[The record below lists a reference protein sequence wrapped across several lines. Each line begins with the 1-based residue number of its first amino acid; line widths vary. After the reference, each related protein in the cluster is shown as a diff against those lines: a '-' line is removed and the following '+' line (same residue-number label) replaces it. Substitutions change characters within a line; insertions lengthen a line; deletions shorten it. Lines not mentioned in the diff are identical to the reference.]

1 MLRLPNIPSMTARL
15 LLALAIYLAVLGS
28 VTCQADQS
36 RVALVIGNGAYQKV
50 PALPN
55 PPRDAGDVADALQQ
69 LGFNVTRLI
78 DGDLAQMNQ
87 ALIDFA
93 AAAAR
98 ADTAIVFYAG
108 HGIEAGGQNWLIPVD
123 AEIASDTDASK
134 RAISLHQV
142 QGLVEKTNGLVILD
156 ACRDNPFAMK
166 VATEAPAA
174 ASGGKPRTASR
185 SISHGLAPTNP
196 TGNVLI
202 AFSAKDGTTAED
214 GTGRNS
220 PFTSA
225 LLHHLGDP
233 GLEVTFLFRIV
244 RDEVMKATNN
254 AQQPF
259 VYGSLSKEAIYLKPP
274 TGDQKLA
281 TMPTFTPEMR
291 PANPLFSADDAKRVA
306 SFASDKHFNM
316 PVFQIDALDGD
327 VPDHFKP
334 FLGVWVS
341 RIGQNS
347 GSGRQVMLIVS
358 HIDKDGVASGYYL
371 YGPPTP
377 KSWNQNPSGFKT
389 FKTNIVDGVVRLQL
403 LQDNKPYEIMFKSVD
418 QGRMHYQALLDKR
431 GSFDTLYPVWR
442 LVDAASGKDAADAAL
457 SAPPTREELQ
467 GSRPAENGPTTAQKP
482 ARSAMVVVCARP
494 SAKPANPGF
503 LRATPSAPARH
514 SAPPRSP
521 DAPGARY
528 GLTSAGIE
536 RALGASAQLSAFS
549 APLPAYIACRPSCS
563 SIRSSWLYLAVRSE
577 RASEPVLI

>member
-1 MLRLPNIPSMTARL
+1 MPRLPNIPSMTARL
-15 LLALAIYLAVLGS
+15 VLAFVLYLAVLGS
-28 VTCQADQS
+28 VTCRADTS

-55 PPRDAGDVADALQQ
+55 PPRDAGDVTDALQQ

-87 ALIDFA
+87 ALIEFA

-142 QGLVEKTNGLVILD
+142 QGLVEKTNGLGLVILD
-156 ACRDNPFAMK
+156 ACRDNPFAMQ
-166 VATEAPAA
+166 VAAEAPTAT
-174 ASGGKPRTASR
+174 SGGKPQTASR

-220 PFTSA
+220 PFTTA
-225 LLHHLGDP
+225 LLHHLGDS

-274 TGDQKLA
+274 TGDQMLA
-281 TMPTFTPEMR
+281 TMPTFAPETR
-291 PANPLFSADDAKRVA
+291 PTNPLFSADDVKRVA
-306 SFASDKHFNM
+306 SVARDKHFNM
-316 PVFQIDALDGD
+316 PLFQIDALDGD
-327 VPDHFKP
+327 VPDNFKP

-341 RIGQNS
+341 RIGNGG
-347 GSGRQVMLIVS
+347 GSGRQTMLIVS
-358 HIDKDGVASGYYL
+358 HIDKDGVASGYYV
-371 YGPPTP
+371 YGPPTART
-377 KSWNQNPSGFKT
+377 WNQNPSGFKA
-389 FKTNIVDGVVRLQL
+389 FKTNIVGGALRVQL
-403 LQDNKPYEIMFKSVD
+403 LAQNKPYEVMFKTID
-418 QGRMHYQALLDKR
+418 EGRLHYQAEENQR
-431 GSFDTLYPVWR
+431 GSSNTLYPVWR
-442 LVDAASGKDAADAAL
+442 LVDAAAGKNVADAAL
-457 SAPPTREELQ
+457 SAPPTREELR
-467 GSRPAENGPTTAQKP
+467 GSRPAE
-482 ARSAMVVVCARP
+482 
-494 SAKPANPGF
+494 
-503 LRATPSAPARH
+503 H
-514 SAPPRSP
+514 APPNGSKTGEISNGNCRCKSECETGQSRFSP
-521 DAPGARY
+521 GNSVGACK
-528 GLTSAGIE
+528 
-536 RALGASAQLSAFS
+536 AQCAAAFS
-549 APLPAYIACRPSCS
+549 GCTRGE
-563 SIRSSWLYLAVRSE
+563 VRSTV
-577 RASEPVLI
+577 RRN

>member
-1 MLRLPNIPSMTARL
+1 MPHLRDVPWMTARF
-15 LLALAIYLAVLGS
+15 LLALAIYLTALGS
-28 VTCQADQS
+28 VTCWADAS

-55 PPRDAGDVADALQQ
+55 PPRDAGDVADALQR

-78 DGDLAQMNQ
+78 DGDLAQMNK

-123 AEIASDTDASK
+123 AEIASDADASK

-142 QGLVEKTNGLVILD
+142 QGLVEKTNGLGLVILD

-166 VATEAPAA
+166 VAAEPPAA
-174 ASGGKPRTASR
+174 GSGGSQTTSR

-220 PFTSA
+220 PFTTA

-244 RDEVMKATNN
+244 RDEVMKATGG

-274 TGDQKLA
+274 TGDQLLA
-281 TMPTFTPEMR
+281 TMPTIAPETR

-306 SFASDKHFNM
+306 SVARDKHFNM
-316 PVFQIDALDGD
+316 PVFQIDAIDSD
-327 VPDHFKP
+327 VSDNLKP

-341 RIGQNS
+341 RIGNGN
-347 GSGRQVMLIVS
+347 GSGRQTMLIVS
-358 HIDKDGVASGYYL
+358 HIDKDGVASGYYV
-371 YGPPTP
+371 YGPPTR
-377 KSWNQNPSGFKT
+377 KTWNQNPSGFKA
-389 FKTNIVDGVVRLQL
+389 FKTNIVDSAMRVQL
-403 LQDNKPYEIMFKSVD
+403 LALNKPYEVMFKSID
-418 QGRMHYQALLDKR
+418 QGRMHYQAQENQR
-431 GSFDTLYPVWR
+431 GSSNTLYPVWR
-442 LVDAASGKDAADAAL
+442 LVDAAAGKDIADAAL
-457 SAPPTREELQ
+457 SAPPTREEQ
-467 GSRPAENGPTTAQKP
+467 RSSSVAEKGPRYGS
-482 ARSAMVVVCARP
+482 
-494 SAKPANPGF
+494 NPGDISKGNCRCKTLCNTGQSQF
-503 LRATPSAPARH
+503 
-514 SAPPRSP
+514 SP
-521 DAPGARY
+521 GNSVGACK
-528 GLTSAGIE
+528 
-536 RALGASAQLSAFS
+536 AQCAAAFS
-549 APLPAYIACRPSCS
+549 GCTRGE
-563 SIRSSWLYLAVRSE
+563 VRSNV
-577 RASEPVLI
+577 RRN

>member
-1 MLRLPNIPSMTARL
+1 
-15 LLALAIYLAVLGS
+15 
-28 VTCQADQS
+28 
-36 RVALVIGNGAYQKV
+36 
-50 PALPN
+50 
-55 PPRDAGDVADALQQ
+55 
-69 LGFNVTRLI
+69 
-78 DGDLAQMNQ
+78 
-87 ALIDFA
+87 
-93 AAAAR
+93 
-98 ADTAIVFYAG
+98 
-108 HGIEAGGQNWLIPVD
+108 
-123 AEIASDTDASK
+123 
-134 RAISLHQV
+134 
-142 QGLVEKTNGLVILD
+142 LVEKTNGLGLVILD

-174 ASGGKPRTASR
+174 ASGGTPQSTSR

-220 PFTSA
+220 PFTTA

-244 RDEVMKATNN
+244 RDEVMKATGG

-316 PVFQIDALDGD
+316 PVFQIDTIDSD
-327 VPDHFKP
+327 VPDSFKP

-341 RIGQNS
+341 RVGQNN

-358 HIDKDGVASGYYL
+358 HIDKDGVASGYYV

-377 KSWNQNPSGFKT
+377 KTWNQNPAGFKA
-389 FKTNIVDGVVRLQL
+389 FKTNIVGGALRLQF
-403 LQDNKPYEIMFKSVD
+403 LQDNKPYQMMFKSID
-418 QGRMHYQALLDKR
+418 QGRIHFQSQLDQR
-431 GSFDTLYPVWR
+431 GATNTLYPVWR
-442 LVDAASGKDAADAAL
+442 LVDAASGKDIADAAL

-467 GSRPAENGPTTAQKP
+467 GSRPAEHASPYGSKTGAISDGSCHCKILCETGQSRFSPGNSVGACKAQ
-482 ARSAMVVVCARP
+482 CA
-494 SAKPANPGF
+494 A
-503 LRATPSAPARH
+503 
-514 SAPPRSP
+514 
-521 DAPGARY
+521 
-528 GLTSAGIE
+528 
-536 RALGASAQLSAFS
+536 AFS
-549 APLPAYIACRPSCS
+549 GCTRGE
-563 SIRSSWLYLAVRSE
+563 VRSN
-577 RASEPVLI
+577 RRD

>member
-1 MLRLPNIPSMTARL
+1 MPHLRDVLWMTARF
-15 LLALAIYLAVLGS
+15 LLALAIYLTALGS
-28 VTCQADQS
+28 VTCRADAS

-69 LGFNVTRLI
+69 LGFSVTRLI
-78 DGDLAQMNQ
+78 DGDLAQMNK

-123 AEIASDTDASK
+123 AEIASDADASK

-142 QGLVEKTNGLVILD
+142 QGLVEKTNGLGLIILD

-166 VATEAPAA
+166 AAAEAPAA
-174 ASGGKPRTASR
+174 ASGGTPQTTSR

-220 PFTSA
+220 PFTTA

-244 RDEVMKATNN
+244 RDEVMKATGG

-274 TGDQKLA
+274 TGDQLLA
-281 TMPTFTPEMR
+281 TMPTIAPETR
-291 PANPLFSADDAKRVA
+291 PANPLFSADDGKRIASVA
-306 SFASDKHFNM
+306 RDKHFNM
-316 PVFQIDALDGD
+316 PVFQIDAIDGD
-327 VPDHFKP
+327 VPDRFKP

-341 RIGQNS
+341 RIGNGN
-347 GSGRQVMLIVS
+347 GSGRQTMLIVS
-358 HIDKDGVASGYYL
+358 HIGKDGVASGYYV
-371 YGPPTP
+371 YGPPTA
-377 KSWNQNPSGFKT
+377 KTWNQNPSGFKA
-389 FKTNIVDGVVRLQL
+389 FKTNIVDGAMRVRL
-403 LQDNKPYEIMFKSVD
+403 LQQNKPYEVMFKSID
-418 QGRMHYQALLDKR
+418 QGRMHYQAQEDQR
-431 GSFDTLYPVWR
+431 GSSQYAVSGLAAGRRRCRQGHCRRRAERAAEPRGAATLQR
-442 LVDAASGKDAADAAL
+442 GRKGAAL
-457 SAPPTREELQ
+457 WIESWRHQQGQLPLQ
-467 GSRPAENGPTTAQKP
+467 DPVRHRPIRFSPGNSVGACKAQ
-482 ARSAMVVVCARP
+482 CA
-494 SAKPANPGF
+494 A
-503 LRATPSAPARH
+503 
-514 SAPPRSP
+514 
-521 DAPGARY
+521 
-528 GLTSAGIE
+528 
-536 RALGASAQLSAFS
+536 AFS
-549 APLPAYIACRPSCS
+549 GCTRGE
-563 SIRSSWLYLAVRSE
+563 VRSNV
-577 RASEPVLI
+577 RRN

>member
-1 MLRLPNIPSMTARL
+1 MPRLPDAPSIGTRL
-15 LLALAIYLAVLGS
+15 LLALAVFLAVLGNAP
-28 VTCQADQS
+28 CRADES

-55 PPRDAGDVADALQQ
+55 PPRDAVDVADALQK

-87 ALIDFA
+87 ALIEFA

-98 ADTAIVFYAG
+98 ANTAIVFYAG

-142 QGLVEKTNGLVILD
+142 QGLVEKTNGLGLVILD

-166 VATEAPAA
+166 VAAQTPEAT
-174 ASGGKPRTASR
+174 SGAPQTTSR

-220 PFTSA
+220 PFTTA
-225 LLHHLGDP
+225 LLHHLGDS

-274 TGDQKLA
+274 TSDQKLA
-281 TMPTFTPEMR
+281 TMPTIAPETR
-291 PANPLFSADDAKRVA
+291 PTNQLFSADDAKRVDA
-306 SFASDKHFNM
+306 LAHDKHFNM
-316 PVFQIDALDGD
+316 PLFQIDAIDAD
-327 VPDHFKP
+327 VPDNLKP

-341 RIGQNS
+341 RIGQNG

-389 FKTNIVDGVVRLQL
+389 FKTNIVNGVVRLQF

-442 LVDAASGKDAADAAL
+442 LVDAAAGKDIADAAL
-457 SAPPTREELQ
+457 SEPQAREELQ
-467 GSRPAENGPTTAQKP
+467 GSRPAEHASPHGSKTGDISDGSCRCKTLCDSGQSRFSPGNSVGACKAQ
-482 ARSAMVVVCARP
+482 CA
-494 SAKPANPGF
+494 
-503 LRATPSAPARH
+503 T
-514 SAPPRSP
+514 
-521 DAPGARY
+521 
-528 GLTSAGIE
+528 
-536 RALGASAQLSAFS
+536 AFS
-549 APLPAYIACRPSCS
+549 GCTRGE
-563 SIRSSWLYLAVRSE
+563 VRSNV
-577 RASEPVLI
+577 RRN